1 MANARRNSKHGG
13 GRKRKG
19 RRMNKRQAKKRR
31 KKQIDDG
38 LNAAIICAERLGK
51 FLKKWMDNGMPIP
64 TTIIKTD
71 KGKET

>member
-1 MANARRNSKHGG
+1 
-13 GRKRKG
+13 
-19 RRMNKRQAKKRR
+19 MNKRQAKKRR

-71 KGKET
+71 KEKDT